1 MKILFLHLSDLH
13 LDNTGDIDD
22 SCIREMGNALSVDSI
37 GKVDKVFVFVTGDIA
52 FSGKKSQYR
61 LFGELKNKIIGQIKA
76 RLLDNTLIHI
86 YVVPGNH
93 DICYP
98 DHELNRDSC
107 ESVINNY
114 SEASVIADI
123 KPFLAYENA
132 FLAFSSY
139 QHSLSWKNPLFMR
152 NVIDVGGFT
161 IEINLIN
168 STVFSLCHEND
179 QGLHFLPNS
188 IISKLI
194 APSGADMAITLM
206 HHSHQWFND
215 KCKPVLEQALLEKN
229 TMLFFGHEH
238 YQASQAISYNGVQPA
253 QVFCGGSLCNR
264 GDWTSSKFYACI
276 FDTDTFNCVNYD
288 FSWNGE
294 EKIYIKKLVVN
305 TKLRPKPS
313 TGIPAIA
320 GKFMD
325 SVLMESR
332 VGINGNLQDY
342 YVFPGVSK
350 ELLRREDKPEEILE
364 ISRFISLFNE
374 VKHVEIIGSDTSGKS
389 AFLKA
394 LFNQYK
400 SHKYVLLCRIE
411 DISSGNRRRIIKTIF
426 ESIYGE
432 SPETY
437 QKFEQASSDDKII
450 LIDDLHLV
458 DPKKVDTFLA
468 GIEEEFGYVLYT
480 TSTTIKLDIKER
492 IRAAIS
498 KDSYTCYR
506 LLPLR
511 MDKRKELVE
520 KYVAV
525 KYPSYSPQMCKEVE
539 ERVLHTLE
547 LQRRYVPLTPE
558 IIIRFIDNYS
568 NYQMESIQNDTSIFG
583 KVFEASITNALL
595 PNVSGSLTVD
605 KAFVILGK
613 IAFFIHKNKK
623 YPIVEEDVFSVVQ
636 NYCQEYGTSISSV
649 EFISSALKSRILSR
663 CSDNGLKFCNN
674 NYLAYFIAYEIC
686 ISEDKEALENC
697 LKCSCFGINA
707 NILIFVSYITNKLS
721 LIEYLLNTANQL
733 IISGKEFA
741 FGMDELSYLSGYKS
755 EALDSLLPPTEEDI
769 EKDHQASIE
778 KDKNELESAN
788 IDVIS
793 IYDYDEE
800 ELTKIENQIIRSISL
815 MSLIARC
822 LPIFEH
828 RLKKTEKERLVET
841 LYRLPNTIFFNWAD
855 EVEKH
860 YSELISLISNLESN
874 EFTRHKLSIE
884 EASQLLRWNSISL
897 LLELYY
903 LVANYAYREN
913 TYEYLTDMAQ
923 STFPFENETHYIEY
937 LIILGQAKRIGQFIT
952 IGKQLKDSTKHPM
965 AQLALIRTVQHIM
978 LKGAVN
984 RKQLDQLKSIFFP
997 GVRAKDVLISRKAE
1011 ERKEPNDHK

>member
-1 MKILFLHLSDLH
+1 MK
-13 LDNTGDIDD
+13 
-22 SCIREMGNALSVDSI
+22 
-37 GKVDKVFVFVTGDIA
+37 
-52 FSGKKSQYR
+52 
-61 LFGELKNKIIGQIKA
+61 
-76 RLLDNTLIHI
+76 
-86 YVVPGNH
+86 
-93 DICYP
+93 
-98 DHELNRDSC
+98 
-107 ESVINNY
+107 
-114 SEASVIADI
+114 
-123 KPFLAYENA
+123 
-132 FLAFSSY
+132 
-139 QHSLSWKNPLFMR
+139 
-152 NVIDVGGFT
+152 
-161 IEINLIN
+161 
-168 STVFSLCHEND
+168 
-179 QGLHFLPNS
+179 
-188 IISKLI
+188 ISKLRICNFKLFRDITIKMNSGINIFVGENDSGKTTILEAISMVLTGRLSGGSI
-194 APSGADMAITLM
+194 ANRLNLD
-206 HHSHQWFND
+206 WFNID
-215 KCKPVLEQALLEKN
+215 VRNEYRTSVSSGCPLDLPCIEIEAFFSPSREDEVQIKRLRGTNNSFHEDSEGVKIEISFDSQYSETYRQLLSEGEIKDIPIEYYHVIYRSFANPDHYLQTTAKRVAFIDTTKKDYGPVLN
-229 TMLFFGHEH
+229 
-238 YQASQAISYNGVQPA
+238 
-253 QVFCGGSLCNR
+253 
-264 GDWTSSKFYACI
+264 
-276 FDTDTFNCVNYD
+276 
-288 FSWNGE
+288 
-294 EKIYIKKLVVN
+294 
-305 TKLRPKPS
+305 
-313 TGIPAIA
+313 
-320 GKFMD
+320 
-325 SVLMESR
+325 
-332 VGINGNLQDY
+332 
-342 YVFPGVSK
+342 
-350 ELLRREDKPEEILE
+350 
-364 ISRFISLFNE
+364 RFISGSINE
-374 VKHVEIIGSDTSGKS
+374 YLTDIDVTNLRHAYRSNRHEFTENQAIKSLNKKLQESHSFDGKTISLNLRETEIDEWKD
-389 AFLKA
+389 
-394 LFNQYK
+394 
-400 SHKYVLLCRIE
+400 
-411 DISSGNRRRIIKTIF
+411 DISVSLDSIPLDYSGFGTQNMFKSELF
-426 ESIYGE
+426 LQQNAEV
-432 SPETY
+432 
-437 QKFEQASSDDKII
+437 DI
-450 LIDDLHLV
+450 LI
-458 DPKKVDTFLA
+458 
-468 GIEEEFGYVLYT
+468 IEEPENNLSFANMSILV
-480 TSTTIKLDIKER
+480 SKISANKE
-492 IRAAIS
+492 
-498 KDSYTCYR
+498 
-506 LLPLR
+506 
-511 MDKRKELVE
+511 
-520 KYVAV
+520 
-525 KYPSYSPQMCKEVE
+525 
-539 ERVLHTLE
+539 
-547 LQRRYVPLTPE
+547 
-558 IIIRFIDNYS
+558 
-568 NYQMESIQNDTSIFG
+568 
-583 KVFEASITNALL
+583 
-595 PNVSGSLTVD
+595 
-605 KAFVILGK
+605 
-613 IAFFIHKNKK
+613 
-623 YPIVEEDVFSVVQ
+623 VQ

-841 LYRLPNTIFFNWAD
+841 LYRLPNTIFFIWAD

-884 EASQLLRWNSISL
+884 EASQLLGWNSISL